1 MNRQIHIKG
10 VIDIEIK
17 KRKINNG
24 KKWEQLCK
32 KYLEKMGY
40 LVIRLQDSPSSFGR
54 DSSVV
59 RFTRANMADYI
70 VYKYPDIHII
80 ECKSF
85 NNASMPFGNIRESQL
100 NAMKE
105 IAGKN
110 MKGVKVGFLVEA
122 SRYSEYYYID
132 IDEIVNYIETSG
144 RKSFP
149 KTFFEEKGYKL
160 IKSKGIFEREK

>member
-1 MNRQIHIKG
+1 MNHQTHIKG
-10 VIDIEIK
+10 VVNIETK
-17 KRKINNG
+17 KSKINNG
-24 KKWEQLCK
+24 KKWEQLCR

-54 DSSVV
+54 DSTFV

-100 NAMKE
+100 NAMNE
-105 IAGKN
+105 ISEKN
-110 MKGVKVGFLVEA
+110 MNGVQVGFLIEA
-122 SRYSEYYYID
+122 SRYGEYYYIN
-132 IDEIVNYIETSG
+132 INEVSNYMESSG

-149 KTFFEEKGYKL
+149 KAFFEEKGYEL
-160 IKSKGIFEREK
+160 IKSKGIFERKK